1 MVSAQSVLVGLLLAF
16 AVLLTAAC
24 CLGLLLMDSAIDRLH
39 YLGPVTGLAV
49 PAVVL
54 AVLIQESPISASGAK
69 AVLIAL
75 AMLVSAPV
83 LNHAI
88 ARAHRI
94 RMRGDW
100 RVQDSEKVEDRQ
112 P

>member
-1 MVSAQSVLVGLLLAF
+1 MTALHGKAAIVGGSSAGI
-16 AVLLTAAC
+16 
-24 CLGLLLMDSAIDRLH
+24 G
-39 YLGPVTGLAV
+39 Y
-49 PAVVL
+49 
-54 AVLIQESPISASGAK
+54 
-69 AVLIAL
+69 
-75 AMLVSAPV
+75 
-83 LNHAI
+83 AI